1 MLNFGI
7 LTGKNIMSFG
17 SGGFEF
23 DLSKDQVV
31 LLRGKSGHGKSTIL
45 EALTYCLFGKPYRDI
60 KLSQLINTINNKGT
74 VTTVEFQSGSDRFKV
89 IRGMKPAIFEIYKN
103 DELIPEDAATRDYQK
118 MFEET
123 ILGFGYKTFKQI
135 CVIGSTSYKQFMT
148 LSSSERRLIIEELLD
163 IYIFSQMSVFLKTA
177 LTKMKD
183 DVDLIDRTIISK
195 NGEVD
200 RLNKI
205 LDEMKES
212 ERKKR
217 EEYTGR
223 IESIEQEK
231 ISLNG
236 KIDQYN
242 EIVDQIT
249 EKLLGDSETRS
260 QLQEGQMRLRSFME
274 KVQSSKESIRF
285 FEENDHCSTCLQ
297 EITDEHKKS
306 ILTKENGVISE
317 SMAISKEIYSTLEQ
331 LKSKT
336 AEFDEFANGLN
347 KAKTKLIELRS
358 SLASN
363 DSLLASLNKEL
374 TRENDSNKVISQKEI
389 VSNDIASKMEEK
401 IHFLHELDYYNV
413 CVGML
418 KDTGIKSKIIAT
430 FIPLINESVNKY
442 LESFDMFVN
451 FELDEN
457 FSETIKS
464 RHRDSF
470 TYESFSN
477 GERARIDCAM
487 LLTWREVARRK
498 NSVSTNLLIFDETC
512 DSSLDDDLID
522 IFINVL
528 REQENTNTVII
539 SHRQVDPMFFD
550 QTYFVEK
557 KSDDFSRLSTM
568 S

>member
-1 MLNFGI
+1 MLNFGL

-23 DLSKDQVV
+23 DLSQDQVV
-31 LLRGKSGHGKSTIL
+31 LLKGKSGHGKSTIL

-60 KLSQLINTINNKGT
+60 KLAQLINTINNKGLL
-74 VTTVEFQSGSDRFKV
+74 TTVEFQSGSDRFKV
-89 IRGMKPAIFEIYKN
+89 VRGMKPSIFEIYKN

-148 LSSSERRLIIEELLD
+148 LSSVERRTIIEELLD
-163 IYIFSQMSVFLKTA
+163 INIFSQMSTYVKTA
-177 LTKMKD
+177 LVDMKKD
-183 DVDLIDRTIISK
+183 TDAIDTMIISK
-195 NGEVD
+195 NGEVA

-223 IESIEQEK
+223 IESIESEK
-231 ISLNG
+231 ISLNE

-242 EIVDQIT
+242 AIVEQIT
-249 EKLLGDSETRS
+249 EKLVGDSDTRT
-260 QLQEGQMRLRSFME
+260 QLQEGQMKLRSFME
-274 KVQSSKESIRF
+274 KMQSAKESIRF
-285 FEENDHCSTCLQ
+285 FEEHDHCSTCLQ
-297 EITDEHKKS
+297 EITDTHKKS
-306 ILTKENGVISE
+306 ILTKENGIVSA
-317 SMAISKEIYSTLEQ
+317 SMAASKEIYSTLER
-331 LKSKT
+331 LKSKV
-336 AEFDEFANGLN
+336 AEFDELANGLN
-347 KAKTKLIELRS
+347 KAKSKLIELRS

-363 DSLLASLNKEL
+363 DSMLASLNREL
-374 TRENDSNKVISQKEI
+374 ARENDSDKVISQREI
-389 VSNDIASKMEEK
+389 VSNGIKAKMEEK
-401 IHFLHELDYYNV
+401 IRLLHELDYYNI
-413 CVGML
+413 CASML

-464 RHRDSF
+464 RHRDTF

-557 KSDDFSRLSTM
+557 KSDDFSRLLVLS
-568 S
+568 